1 MESFKVFVSSTSL
14 DLLAERKA
22 VAEILRKYELPVTA
36 MENWDALPADA
47 TDVSVYGVDRCD
59 VLVGI
64 YAFRYGFIPPDSTTS
79 VTEQEFERARREG
92 KRCLCY
98 FKDEAN
104 VPPVTD
110 PNLIESENSRNLL
123 DAFKQRIET

>member
-1 MESFKVFVSSTSL
+1 MERLKVFVSSTSL

-22 VAEILRKYELPVTA
+22 VAEILRKYELVVTA

-47 TDVSVYGVDRCD
+47 TAVSLDGVNRCD
-59 VLVGI
+59 VFVGI
-64 YAFRYGFIPPDSTTS
+64 YAFRYGFIPPGSTTS
-79 VTEQEFERARREG
+79 ITEQEFEMARREG

-104 VPPVTD
+104 VAPVVD
-110 PNLIESENSRNLL
+110 SNLIESEN
-123 DAFKQRIET
+123 